1 MKKNRAWMFWSAAV
15 VFLTTGCAA
24 LVGLGAVA
32 GTSTGTYV
40 YVNGALQSDYRYPYD
55 AADGRENES
64 APDEQMRIIRSGS
77 FHNPSPIVRCAA
89 RYWLSPT
96 VYQDNVGFRVV
107 LSL

>member
-1 MKKNRAWMFWSAAV
+1 MKKNRAWMFWPAAV

-55 AADGRENES
+55 VVDVQYKERNATTVT
-64 APDEQMRIIRSGS
+64 IRVGLFGNKIASQVLHDKIS
-77 FHNPSPIVRCAA
+77 
-89 RYWLSPT
+89 
-96 VYQDNVGFRVV
+96 DNIAKD
-107 LSL
+107 